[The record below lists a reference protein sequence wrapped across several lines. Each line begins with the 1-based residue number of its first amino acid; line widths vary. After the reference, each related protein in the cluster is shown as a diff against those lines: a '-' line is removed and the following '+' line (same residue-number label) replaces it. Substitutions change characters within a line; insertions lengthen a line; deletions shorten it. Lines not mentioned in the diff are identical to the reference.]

1 MQDNVCDVPVGTK
14 VPPGTGDPQHIFN
27 GIQKGSSG
35 KQGHCSVQRGLNS
48 QTLSYLTNLVELFSE
63 SIQ

>member
-1 MQDNVCDVPVGTK
+1 MCDVPVGTK
-14 VPPGTGDPQHIFN
+14 VLPGTGAPQHIFN
-27 GIQKGSSG
+27 GIQKGSSS

-48 QTLSYLTNLVELFSE
+48 QTLSYLTHLVELFSE